1 MKKQTEYRNMFLVDS
16 SDPRISDLLE
26 QRLLCG
32 TLTIDFKE
40 GFVRYQCGSLTL
52 EFYAIGIE
60 DRLETDHIIEA
71 EEMGNYYVFSSDQ
84 PPVMEREEVNE
95 DG

>member
-1 MKKQTEYRNMFLVDS
+1 MKRQTEYQNMFLVDS
-16 SDPRISDLLE
+16 SDSEINDMLE
-26 QRLLCG
+26 RKLMCG
-32 TLTIDFKE
+32 TLTIDFEE
-40 GFVRYQCGSLTL
+40 GFVRYQCDSFML

-84 PPVMEREEVNE
+84 PLMMDGEEVNTN
-95 DG
+95 G